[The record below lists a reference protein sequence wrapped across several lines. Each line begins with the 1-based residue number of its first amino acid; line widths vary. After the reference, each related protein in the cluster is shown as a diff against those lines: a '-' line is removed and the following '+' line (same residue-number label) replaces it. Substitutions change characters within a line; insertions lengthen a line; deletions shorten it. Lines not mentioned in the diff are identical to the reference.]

1 MIQYDTLYNMLISE
15 TTRFILGSW
24 EDKTHN
30 EEDLQE
36 LIRDISKCFYDEEG
50 NYSSI
55 SSAIRLTMKSLE
67 KIKNPITDQILVIRN
82 IIISILFSQKYKSFK
97 TPGDLYIAF
106 EQFKKDVDTSAALR
120 LKEQVGLTDSDVLS
134 IKENGVNSIAV
145 KKLESCLESK
155 EPMYLSECIKYIS
168 LI

>member
-1 MIQYDTLYNMLISE
+1 MIQYDTLYSMLISE

-24 EDKTHN
+24 EDKAHN
-30 EEDLQE
+30 EEDMQE

-55 SSAIRLTMKSLE
+55 SSAIRVTMKSLE
-67 KIKNPITDQILVIRN
+67 KINNPLTDQILVIRN
-82 IIISILFSQKYKSFK
+82 IIISILFSQKYNSFK

-106 EQFKKDVDTSAALR
+106 EQFKKDVDTEAAR
-120 LKEQVGLTDSDVLS
+120 NLKKFVNFSDTDVQS
-134 IKENGVNSIAV
+134 IKEKGMDSPAV
-145 KKLESCLESK
+145 KKLEPYLVSK

-168 LI
+168 LL